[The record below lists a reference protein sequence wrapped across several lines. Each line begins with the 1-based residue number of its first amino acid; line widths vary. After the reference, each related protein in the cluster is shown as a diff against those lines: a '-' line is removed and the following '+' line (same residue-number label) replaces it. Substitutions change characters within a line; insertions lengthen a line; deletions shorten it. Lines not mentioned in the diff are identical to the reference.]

1 LRFLVCILIQ
11 DLETQR
17 IKREADFFQAL
28 SKDLACAPPNVGKA
42 IEDYT
47 AWKAIDHVLAAK
59 VKTAEELESFGEQEK
74 HGRGEVI
81 E

>member
-1 LRFLVCILIQ
+1 
-11 DLETQR
+11 
-17 IKREADFFQAL
+17 
-28 SKDLACAPPNVGKA
+28 LACAPPNVGKA